1 MQSKNITIRL
11 YYTALLDVFYD
22 GDPDRYNWDETRS
35 NIVAVLSEAGF
46 REAESLRD
54 DEIILSVTAG
64 EEATIR
70 TRIEAVLQRNSLPVP
85 DGIAIESE

>member
-22 GDPDRYNWDETRS
+22 GAPDRYNWDETRS

-46 REAESLRD
+46 GIIGSPRD
-54 DEIILSVTAG
+54 DEIILSTKAKDERVVCSIVETL
-64 EEATIR
+64 
-70 TRIEAVLQRNSLPVP
+70 LQKNSLPTP
-85 DGIAIESE
+85 DWIEIQE